1 MARIYLESS
10 FVSYLTAAPRVGR
23 DPITAAHQQLTI
35 EWWSRR
41 RTDFDLVVSQVVLD
55 EVQMG
60 DPTFA
65 KSRLEVVSS
74 LPRLLVTD
82 EATTLPATFYPK
94 VFCLRRLSPMHST
107 SRSPRLTRSNTFSR
121 GTASTSPTWRF
132 YPASQISARS

>member
-1 MARIYLESS
+1 MARVYLESS

-60 DPTFA
+60 DPAFA
-65 KSRLEVVSS
+65 KTRLEVVAS

-82 EATTLPATFYPK
+82 EATLLARKILSQDF
-94 VFCLRRLSPMHST
+94 FLRRLSPTHST
-107 SRSPRLTRSNTFSR
+107 SQSPQRTRSNTSLH
-121 GTASTSPTWRF
+121 GTAS
-132 YPASQISARS
+132 